1 MEKRREEDPPPKT
14 SEGREERRDKIGP
27 GALEDW
33 GEEVILRRTQDPL
46 LEVWVSSLPSSMQPL
61 PPRIE
66 ERMEELLLLAREY
79 LEEPGS
85 EVAEDAVTCAYELAL
100 FALEQAESRRTL
112 MALRDGFQKAIL
124 RQFTLSP
131 EIDRALISLFNLVTD
146 TFWRAYTDRL
156 RRTIRFQIRESFTQE
171 LRLAKRIQQR
181 LLPKVIP
188 QIEGFDLAG
197 RLKPAAEVGGDY
209 WSVKYYQQ
217 DDVVTLKL
225 ADISGHGIAAAMLV
239 AAVKFISGGFYH
251 RAESAAWVMERTNH
265 VLVVETPADVLV
277 TMVYCWLHP
286 SQRKIDI
293 VNAGHQPVFLYRDRQ
308 FLDIP
313 PTGPA
318 LGLVETTYE
327 EVKMDLRAGDL
338 LFFCSD
344 GVLEARGPEGPFGVK
359 RLKELVAHYAHLSCD
374 GLLDRIIQAVEDYAG
389 KPQDDISMVAVKAL
403 Y

>member
-1 MEKRREEDPPPKT
+1 MEGKREEGTPPKA
-14 SEGREERRDKIGP
+14 SESQEEKQGKIGP
-27 GALEDW
+27 GALEAW
-33 GEEVILRRTQDPL
+33 GEEVILRRTPDPL
-46 LEVWVSSLPSSMQPL
+46 LGVWVHSLPSSMRSI

-85 EVAEDAVTCAYELAL
+85 EVAEDTVTCAYELAL
-100 FALEQAESRRTL
+100 FALEQSESRRTL
-112 MALRDGFQKAIL
+112 IALRDGFQNAIL
-124 RQFTLSP
+124 HQFAFSA
-131 EIDRALISLFNLVTD
+131 EMGRALVSLFNLVTD
-146 TFWRAYTDRL
+146 AFWRAYTDRL

-188 QIEGFDLAG
+188 HIEGFDLAG
-197 RLKPAAEVGGDY
+197 RLRPAAEVGGDY

-251 RAESAAWVMERTNH
+251 RAESAAWVMEKTNH
-265 VLVVETPADVLV
+265 VLVVETPTDILV

-286 SQRKIDI
+286 SQHKIDI
-293 VNAGHQPVFLYRDRQ
+293 VNAGHQPVFLYRDDQ

-344 GVLEARGPEGPFGVK
+344 GVIEARGPGGPFGIK
-359 RLKELVAHYAHLSCD
+359 RLKDLVARYAHFSCD
-374 GLLDRIIQAVEDYAG
+374 GLLDRIIQEVEDYVG
-389 KPQDDISMVAVKAL
+389 KPHDDISMVAVKVL
-403 Y
+403 